1 MLTVL
6 DGPVLAHRTTLRL
19 GGRALAEVRAAG
31 PEDLDGLPEALARLG
46 GEPRMLGCG
55 SNILADDGEL
65 PVVVVTLAGDGP
77 FGVEPQITGETE
89 DGRVLVRVGAAQRL
103 PRLLARLAAWGL
115 GGMEGLAG
123 IPGGVG
129 GAVAMNAGSYGCE
142 CGSALHAVTVFS
154 PALGH
159 ATLGPERFR
168 YGYRHFSVLDTA
180 GAPMDSWFL
189 VTSATFALTRG
200 DGAAIHAAMRGN
212 YLKKKATQPVLAHS
226 AGCVFRNPSP
236 QNPAGKLLDAAGLKG
251 YRIGGMSFSEMHANF
266 MINEGAGTAK
276 DAFSLLQFAKV
287 AVSERFGID
296 LEMEVKVWSW
306 R

>member
-1 MLTVL
+1 MLKVL

-31 PEDLDGLPEALARLG
+31 PRDLDELPGALARLG

-65 PVVVVTLAGDGP
+65 PVVVVALDSGGP
-77 FGVEPQITGETE
+77 FDTAPEVTGETE

-103 PRLLARLAAWGL
+103 PRLVSRLSAWGL
-115 GGMEGLAG
+115 CGMEGLAG
-123 IPGGVG
+123 IPGAVG

-142 CGSALHAVTVFS
+142 CGAALHAVSVFS

-159 ATLGPERFR
+159 VTLGRDRFR
-168 YGYRHFSVLDTA
+168 YGYRHFEVLDEA
-180 GAPMDSWFL
+180 GAPLGGWYL
-189 VTSATFALTRG
+189 VTAAIFALSRC
-200 DGAAIHAAMRGN
+200 DSAVVHAAMRGN
-212 YLKKKATQPVLAHS
+212 YLKKKATQPVLSHS

-236 QNPAGKLLDAAGLKG
+236 LNPAGKLLDAAGLKG
-251 YRIGGMSFSEMHANF
+251 YRIGDMAFSTMHANF
-266 MINEGAGTAK
+266 MVNEGHGVAK
-276 DAFSLLQFAKV
+276 DAFSLLQYAKV
-287 AVSERFGID
+287 AVSERFGVD
-296 LEMEVKVWSW
+296 LELEVKVWSW

>member
-1 MLTVL
+1 MLKVL

-19 GGRALAEVRAAG
+19 GGRALAEARAAG
-31 PEDLDGLPEALARLG
+31 PGDLDGLPEALARLG

-65 PVVVVTLAGDGP
+65 PVVVVTLEDGGP
-77 FGVEPQITGETE
+77 FDAAPEVTGETE

-103 PRLLARLAAWGL
+103 PRLVSRLSAWGL
-115 GGMEGLAG
+115 CGMEGLAG
-123 IPGGVG
+123 IPGAVG

-142 CGSALHAVTVFS
+142 CGAALHSVSVFS

-159 ATLGPERFR
+159 VTLGRERFR
-168 YGYRHFSVLDTA
+168 YGYRHFEVLDAA
-180 GAPMDSWFL
+180 GSPLDGWFL
-189 VTSATFALTRG
+189 VTSATFALTRC
-200 DGAAIHAAMRGN
+200 DSAVVHAAMRGN

-226 AGCVFRNPSP
+226 AGCVFRNPSTD
-236 QNPAGKLLDAAGLKG
+236 NPAGKLLDAAGLKG
-251 YRIGGMSFSEMHANF
+251 HRIGGMAFSSMHANF
-266 MINEGAGTAK
+266 MVNEGNGTAK
-276 DAFSLLQFAKV
+276 EAFSLLQLARV

-296 LEMEVKVWSW
+296 LELEVKVWSW